1 MEAREQASSPPWP
14 HACAPQMIAL
24 KIAGPRIVEMKVV
37 EAKTAELRTAGPQI
51 PRSTPAAQVGS
62 TPEPTG
68 LSRAELT

>member
-1 MEAREQASSPPWP
+1 MEAREQASSLLWS
-14 HACAPQMIAL
+14 HACAPQIVEL
-24 KIAGPRIVEMKVV
+24 KIAGPRIVEVKVV

-51 PRSTPAAQVGS
+51 PRSTPAAQAGS

>member
-1 MEAREQASSPPWP
+1 MVE
-14 HACAPQMIAL
+14 L
-24 KIAGPRIVEMKVV
+24 KIAGPQIVEVKIVEAKVV